1 MKLISLP
8 GELVGGLAIGAAAII
23 LAPVLLPVA
32 SGVLKSFAKIAIK
45 GGLIAYER
53 GKVAMAEAQ
62 EAVEDITAEAKSEL
76 SEEET
81 AVAAPRKKRPP
92 ASRSRSRKKAVAD
105 VPA

>member
-8 GELVGGLAIGAAAII
+8 GDIVGGVAIGAAAVI
-23 LAPVLLPVA
+23 LGPVLLPVA
-32 SGVLKSFAKIAIK
+32 SGILKSFAKIAIK

-62 EAVEDITAEAKSEL
+62 EAVEDITAEAKAEL

-81 AVAAPRKKRPP
+81 AVSAPRKKRP
-92 ASRSRSRKKAVAD
+92 AASRSRKKAVAD